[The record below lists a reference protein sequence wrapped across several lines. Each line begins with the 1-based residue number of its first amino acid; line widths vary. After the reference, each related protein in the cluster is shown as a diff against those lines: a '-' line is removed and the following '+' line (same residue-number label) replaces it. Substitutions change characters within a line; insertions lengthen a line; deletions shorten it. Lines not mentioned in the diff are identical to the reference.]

1 MGLKKE
7 KMNEGVLQQ
16 KPQPIPREPEYNLD
30 QGNSPL
36 LRVISIEGLT
46 PRYLVPRVVLGS
58 RLSYESLAVNI
69 LSAGGLSWSGGS
81 QQHTTVSIT
90 LGHVKIRV
98 PALHAEPLFSNN
110 LKDFSSAWNTNFLL
124 SAYIL
129 PQLLR
134 FFLEI
139 LHPHTPKDF
148 QRCLYININ
157 QFHLGLFVG
166 FPEGFSATI

>member
-69 LSAGGLSWSGGS
+69 LSAGGLS
-81 QQHTTVSIT
+81 
-90 LGHVKIRV
+90 
-98 PALHAEPLFSNN
+98 
-110 LKDFSSAWNTNFLL
+110 
-124 SAYIL
+124 
-129 PQLLR
+129 
-134 FFLEI
+134 
-139 LHPHTPKDF
+139 
-148 QRCLYININ
+148 
-157 QFHLGLFVG
+157 
-166 FPEGFSATI
+166 